1 MTAQDTAHLTN
12 AQLRAHSRMVRIA
25 RVILP
30 VLALGMASSL
40 GIMVATHAMRVQSAA
55 PRETVSHIRM
65 INPHFFGR
73 DRQGRAFELTAAE
86 ASRADGDM
94 QEVLLERVVVTLDIS
109 GPHPSRLSADHG
121 VYREDT
127 RILRLTSNVHV
138 DDGRASSIVT
148 NQAVVDTRAGTV
160 TGARGVDSQT
170 TAGDISA
177 GNYSVLE
184 KGDRVIFRGGV
195 HARVNSH

>member
-1 MTAQDTAHLTN
+1 MTAQASAHLTN
-12 AQLRAHSRMVRIA
+12 AQLRAHSRLIRTA

-30 VLALGMASSL
+30 VLALGLACAL
-40 GIMVATHAMRVQSAA
+40 GIMIGGHTLRARSAA
-55 PRETVSHIRM
+55 PRDTVSHIRM

-73 DRQGRAFELTAAE
+73 DRQGRPFELTAAQ
-86 ASRADGDM
+86 AARADGDM
-94 QEVLLERVVVTLDIS
+94 QEVLLDRVVVTLDVN
-109 GPHPSRLSADHG
+109 GAHPSRLSADHG

-127 RILRLTSNVHV
+127 RILRLTDNVHV

-148 NQAVVDTRAGTV
+148 NQAIVDTRAGTV
-160 TGARGVDSQT
+160 TGAQGVASQT
-170 TAGDISA
+170 TAGAVSA
-177 GNYSVLE
+177 GNYTVLE

>member
-1 MTAQDTAHLTN
+1 MSAQEAAHLTN
-12 AQLRAHSRMVRIA
+12 AQLRAHSRLVRTA

-30 VLALGMASSL
+30 VLTLGLASSL
-40 GIMVATHAMRVQSAA
+40 AIMVGSHALRVQASA

-65 INPHFFGR
+65 VNPHFYGR

-86 ASRADGDM
+86 ATRADGDM
-94 QEVLLERVVVTLDIS
+94 QEVLLDHVVVTLDVS
-109 GPHPSRLSADHG
+109 GAHPSRLSADHG

-148 NQAVVDTRAGTV
+148 NHAIVDTRAGTV
-160 TGARGVDSQT
+160 SGARGVASQT
-170 TAGDISA
+170 TAGAISA

-184 KGDRVIFRGGV
+184 KGDRVIFHGGV